1 MPWNETL
8 YERPLR
14 KPLDDET
21 RSAISALYQER
32 RHEIPLPT
40 EFTWHAAEPRF
51 TIKSRWLSF
60 VGRFTAEK
68 LVVVAELS
76 LAAKMMATDENR
88 GLAVR
93 FIEGIANDLGL

>member
-14 KPLDDET
+14 KPLDDAT
-21 RSAISALYQER
+21 RSAITALYQER
-32 RHEIPLPT
+32 KHEIPVPT
-40 EFTWHAAEPRF
+40 EFAWHPAEPRF
-51 TIKSRWLSF
+51 TIKSQWLSF

-76 LAAKMMATDENR
+76 LMARMMVTDENR
-88 GLAVR
+88 GRAVR